1 MKTYSNPICYAKRAM
16 KMDVDAC
23 NVVGIATSTLYNGT
37 LVTLGGLNSGTVEGK
52 GYVYEA
58 TPTTA
63 NTAVDVWMV
72 ISPEV
77 NRQLET
83 NVIVDPRA
91 FEIDAGRPADL
102 VRPMP
107 STDLF
112 HVSIDAFTDEY
123 DPVTVSTAKYVTAD
137 ADGKMKAVAS
147 ASGVTGIVFAIM
159 GAEDIPVGQEMVK
172 GWILKC
178 IQNPAPAL
186 A

>member
-16 KMDVDAC
+16 KMNVDAC
-23 NVVGIATSTLYNGT
+23 NLVGVAKSTVYNGT
-37 LVTLGGLNSGTVEGK
+37 LVTLGKLNAGDVAGK
-52 GYVYEA
+52 GYVYEV

-63 NTAVDVWMV
+63 NTDVDVWMV

-77 NRQLET
+77 NRELET

-91 FEIDAGRPADL
+91 FEIPAGRPFDII
-102 VRPMP
+102 RPMP
-107 STDLF
+107 TTD
-112 HVSIDAFTDEY
+112 HIIVDANAFTAEY
-123 DPVTVSTAKYVTAD
+123 DPVTVIGAKYATAD
-137 ADGKMKAVAS
+137 ANGKMKAVVS
-147 ASGVTGIVFAIM
+147 ASGVTGIVYEIKM
-159 GAEDIPVGQEMVK
+159 EEVIPVGQEMVK